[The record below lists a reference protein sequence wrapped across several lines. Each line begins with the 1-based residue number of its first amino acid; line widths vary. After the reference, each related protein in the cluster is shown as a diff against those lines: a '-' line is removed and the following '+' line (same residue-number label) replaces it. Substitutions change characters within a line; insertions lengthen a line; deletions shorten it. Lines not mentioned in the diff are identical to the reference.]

1 MISFNK
7 LINSFKYAI
16 RGIKSALKSEQN
28 MKVHFIIMELVI
40 LMAIILNI
48 RTFEW
53 LIILICFMSV
63 ISSELFNTAIE
74 KCVDLASPKFNELAK
89 LAKDIAAGAVL
100 VTAFFSALIGL
111 IIFLPKI
118 IILWKAWCKW
128 KK

>member
-1 MISFNK
+1 MVSFNK

-48 RTFEW
+48 STFEW

-63 ISSELFNTAIE
+63 ISSELFNTAME

-89 LAKDIAAGAVL
+89 LAKDISAGAVL
-100 VTAFFSALIGL
+100 ITAFFSALIGL

-118 IILWKAWCKW
+118 IIFVKGMM
-128 KK
+128 

>member
-48 RTFEW
+48 STFEW

-63 ISSELFNTAIE
+63 ISSELFNTAME

-89 LAKDIAAGAVL
+89 LAKDISAGAVL
-100 VTAFFSALIGL
+100 ITAFFSALIGL

-118 IILWKAWCKW
+118 IIFVKGMM
-128 KK
+128 

>member
-1 MISFNK
+1 
-7 LINSFKYAI
+7 
-16 RGIKSALKSEQN
+16 
-28 MKVHFIIMELVI
+28 MELVI

-48 RTFEW
+48 NTFEW

-63 ISSELFNTAIE
+63 ISSELFNTAME

-89 LAKDIAAGAVL
+89 LAKDISAGAVL

-118 IILWKAWCKW
+118 IIFVKGLM
-128 KK
+128 

>member
-48 RTFEW
+48 STFEW

-63 ISSELFNTAIE
+63 ISSELFNTALE

-89 LAKDIAAGAVL
+89 LAKDISAGAVL
-100 VTAFFSALIGL
+100 ITAFFSALIGL

-118 IILWKAWCKW
+118 ILFVKGLML
-128 KK
+128 

>member
-1 MISFNK
+1 MVSFNK

-40 LMAIILNI
+40 LIAIILNLS
-48 RTFEW
+48 TLEW

-63 ISSELFNTAIE
+63 ISSELFNTAME
-74 KCVDLASPKFNELAK
+74 KCVDLASPNFNSLAK
-89 LAKDIAAGAVL
+89 LSKDISAGAVL

-118 IILWKAWCKW
+118 IIFVKGLM
-128 KK
+128 

>member
-16 RGIKSALKSEQN
+16 KGIKSALKSEQN

-40 LMAIILNI
+40 LIAIILNLS
-48 RTFEW
+48 TLEW

-63 ISSELFNTAIE
+63 ISSELFNTAME

-118 IILWKAWCKW
+118 IIFVKGLM
-128 KK
+128 

>member
-1 MISFNK
+1 MVSFNK

-40 LMAIILNI
+40 LMAIILNLS
-48 RTFEW
+48 TLEW

-63 ISSELFNTAIE
+63 ISSELFNTAME

-89 LAKDIAAGAVL
+89 LGKDISAGAVL
-100 VTAFFSALIGL
+100 ITAFFSALIGL

-118 IILWKAWCKW
+118 IIFVKGLM
-128 KK
+128 

>member
-16 RGIKSALKSEQN
+16 RGIKSAIKSEQN
-28 MKVHFIIMELVI
+28 LKIHFIIMEIVI
-40 LMAIILNI
+40 LMALLLNI
-48 RTFEW
+48 SPFEW

-63 ISSELFNTAIE
+63 ISSELFNTALE

-89 LAKDIAAGAVL
+89 LAKDISAGAVL
-100 VTAFFSALIGL
+100 VTAFFSAIIGL

-118 IILWKAWCKW
+118 IIFVKGLM
-128 KK
+128 

>member
-1 MISFNK
+1 MVSFNK

-48 RTFEW
+48 NTFEW

-63 ISSELFNTAIE
+63 ISSELFNTAME

-89 LAKDIAAGAVL
+89 LAKDISAGAVL

-118 IILWKAWCKW
+118 IIFVKGLM
-128 KK
+128 

>member
-7 LINSFKYAI
+7 LINSFKHAI

-40 LMAIILNI
+40 LMAIILNLS
-48 RTFEW
+48 TLEW

-63 ISSELFNTAIE
+63 ISSELFNTAME

-89 LAKDIAAGAVL
+89 LAKDIAAGSVL
-100 VTAFFSALIGL
+100 ITAFFSALIGL

-118 IILWKAWCKW
+118 IIFVKGLM
-128 KK
+128 